1 MWQPSLWHTWLD
13 QSHVKD
19 LVHLAVVS
27 RDMEDELRVVPD
39 TGDVDRDQVLAD
51 LLPLDGAAA
60 AGGDVE
66 HLRPQSAT
74 VKH

>member
-1 MWQPSLWHTWLD
+1 
-13 QSHVKD
+13 
-19 LVHLAVVS
+19 
-27 RDMEDELRVVPD
+27 MEDELRVVPD
-39 TGDVDRDQVLAD
+39 TGDVDGDQVLAD

-74 VKH
+74 VTQSVLFIILFSC